1 MKVAGYRNSL
11 PGKVLREVHLA
22 TLSLQLRRDPPGE
35 SVHPAGLA
43 THLLCIHHESSDG
56 KVTLE
61 AANESSEQ
69 PIIAGRSLLIP
80 ARTPFAWGWS
90 SALSTTCV
98 LVPTDQVANALADHP
113 LANREEVTLRAYHD
127 LRDERLVWLTR
138 ELRGEVGSTAP
149 GSRRLVDAL
158 ASALIAQLASRHAR
172 RSAPFSKDEGL
183 SVLAVARVHDF
194 LMARLGQGLSLSAIA
209 AIAELSPYHF
219 ARRFRAA
226 TGMSPWQ
233 YLVQLR
239 LERGR
244 ELVLNRHDLTIA
256 QIAETLGFADAAH
269 FGRAFAARFG
279 SAPGQMRR
287 K

>member
-1 MKVAGYRNSL
+1 
-11 PGKVLREVHLA
+11 
-22 TLSLQLRRDPPGE
+22 
-35 SVHPAGLA
+35 
-43 THLLCIHHESSDG
+43 
-56 KVTLE
+56 
-61 AANESSEQ
+61 
-69 PIIAGRSLLIP
+69 
-80 ARTPFAWGWS
+80 
-90 SALSTTCV
+90 
-98 LVPTDQVANALADHP
+98 LADHP

-127 LRDERLVWLTR
+127 LHDERLVWLTR

>member
-127 LRDERLVWLTR
+127 LHDERLVWLTR

-158 ASALIAQLASRHAR
+158 ASALIAQLASRHA
-172 RSAPFSKDEGL
+172 
-183 SVLAVARVHDF
+183 VLAVARVHDF